1 MKGVDLDTLYEYKLK
16 TERAANLYEDRRVR
30 CTRDFIVDDDFVGF
44 EDSLNE
50 INEPEEDYD
59 FSFLLK

>member
-16 TERAANLYEDRRVR
+16 TERATNLYEDRRVR
-30 CTRDFIVDDDFVGF
+30 CTGDFLVDDDFVGF

-59 FSFLLK
+59 FSFLLR